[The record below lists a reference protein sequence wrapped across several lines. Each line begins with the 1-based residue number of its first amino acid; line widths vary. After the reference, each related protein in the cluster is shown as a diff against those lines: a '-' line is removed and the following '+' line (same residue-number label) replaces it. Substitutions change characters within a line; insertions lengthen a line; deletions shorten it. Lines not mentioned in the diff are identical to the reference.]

1 VQVLKKTGDYISSMQ
16 QKIAKHQE
24 EIQDLKSQN
33 LQLEVS
39 LLTHQFSISFL
50 FASILLASRVRT
62 SSLRSA
68 FLLISLYL
76 FSHCKHFIGLKSQN
90 LQLEVSL
97 PKNR

>member
-39 LLTHQFSISFL
+39 LSKIDSSSDSLSYSLQ
-50 FASILLASRVRT
+50 ACILLASRVRT
-62 SSLRSA
+62 SS
-68 FLLISLYL
+68 
-76 FSHCKHFIGLKSQN
+76 
-90 LQLEVSL
+90 
-97 PKNR
+97 

>member
-39 LLTHQFSISFL
+39 LPKNRFILGFFL
-50 FASILLASRVRT
+50 LFFASILLASRARP
-62 SSLRSA
+62 SS
-68 FLLISLYL
+68 
-76 FSHCKHFIGLKSQN
+76 
-90 LQLEVSL
+90 
-97 PKNR
+97 